1 MFASWNQNWLS
12 AKLGIDDPIV
22 EGPLGEM
29 SE

>member
-12 AKLGIDDPIV
+12 AKLGIHDPIV